1 MAVQARAH
9 ATAVEHLPRL
19 PRAYVPRLRLW
30 SQLDEATQG
39 SVTVLVGPAGSGK
52 TLGVSGWLHQA
63 TGAAPATWV
72 RADATWTP
80 DRLLGLVKAHAGLIV
95 VDDAHDLPLAT
106 IRAVDDRMDTDPES
120 LQMLLLS
127 RWDLPFTRLAPELLG
142 QYTALRGELLRLD
155 ESEETA
161 LVAAHVHTDAAEVA
175 RAIAPRTRGWCAAVV
190 LTARA
195 VAAAPDPLDVARRYA
210 EGGVSVADRVA
221 SEVFASLQPRQ
232 RHLLLCVANEPL
244 VTPAVAV
251 HLSHDIHAGEVLAE
265 LESTGL
271 LVTRMPAPGPTEGA
285 PAVEDENLVRYA
297 IHPLLTEVV
306 RRRTAAGG
314 VDVLRAAATVARAVR
329 LDVQRGETEHAFRRL
344 VAVGDHAATAE
355 LLAEHGPTLLLRGHG
370 VGINAFALQHPS
382 AVDVHPSSWFAI
394 ALERWMIGSISCARH
409 WLDRMVTDP
418 LPDTSTSV
426 LQLACAQLMRA
437 RLGLESI
444 PASVGHAKRLLAD
457 DPPDLGAAELPI
469 LLSEL
474 AVTQNWL
481 GDLDGAGSTLSRTL
495 QVSRSRDLPALTA
508 VALSHLAFTE
518 FMQGRE
524 SACIGV
530 ADELVA
536 MLSDN
541 PALAPFSWQRA
552 LLARELASFSD
563 LPSAVTGLDE
573 PAAESPLHAADPT
586 TRFWARMRR
595 SRLALAAG
603 SVSAAERALEVPLDV
618 PELPDHLATALDLER
633 AFLAALAGDQP
644 ALSWLAQSLAARGSA
659 PEAALVTGLRA
670 DLAGDRRTAAV
681 RFEEAAAGSTCSQ
694 PPVRALAL
702 VTAAQLRDGLG
713 DEKAARELLHEGIVA
728 TEVRR
733 NAVPF
738 LGWSRHGT
746 PVGDLLAQHA
756 AQHKSPWA
764 HEVAAGTAG
773 LSGISTFFS
782 PTTALPHERAQ
793 LPPGAIAPTLSP
805 RERDVLNE
813 LARGSTYADIAAT
826 LFVSENTV
834 KTHVSSLYS
843 KLSVNRRS
851 AALAVAR
858 SMHLL

>member
-1 MAVQARAH
+1 MAGNARARTK
-9 ATAVEHLPRL
+9 AAEHLPRL
-19 PRAYVPRLRLW
+19 PRAFVPRPRLW
-30 SQLDEATQG
+30 SHLDEATEAPM
-39 SVTVLVGPAGSGK
+39 TVLVGPAGSGK
-52 TLGVSGWLHQA
+52 TLGVSGWLHRA
-63 TGAAPATWV
+63 GDRPVAWV
-72 RADATWTP
+72 RADASWTAE
-80 DRLLGLVKAHAGLIV
+80 RLLALVETQPGLVV
-95 VDDAHDLPLAT
+95 VDDAHDLPLPT
-106 IRAVDDRMDTDPES
+106 VRALDALLDTDPES
-120 LQMLLLS
+120 LQMLMLS

-155 ESEETA
+155 EGEEAA

-232 RHLLLCVANEPL
+232 RHVLLCVASEPY
-244 VTPAVAV
+244 VTPAIAA
-251 HLSHDIHAGEVLAE
+251 HLSHDTLAGEVLAE

-271 LVTRMPAPGPTEGA
+271 LVTRIPAPGHAEGT
-285 PAVEDENLVRYA
+285 AVEDDELVRYA

-314 VDVLRAAATVARAVR
+314 VDVMRAAATVARAVQ
-329 LDVQRGETEHAFRRL
+329 LDVARGDTDGAFRRL
-344 VAVGDHAATAE
+344 VAVGDHATTAA

-370 VGINAFALQHPS
+370 DGINAFALQHPS
-382 AVDVHPSSWFAI
+382 AVDVNPASWFAI
-394 ALERWMIGSISCARH
+394 ALERWVIGSISCARH
-409 WLDRMVTDP
+409 WLDRVVSDP
-418 LPDTSTSV
+418 LPDTTTST
-426 LQLACAQLMRA
+426 LQVATAQLMRA

-444 PASVGHAKRLLAD
+444 PAAVGHAKRVLAD
-457 DPPDLGAAELPI
+457 DPPDQASPMLPI
-469 LLSEL
+469 LLAEL

-481 GDLDGAGSTLSRTL
+481 GDLDGAGATLTRAL
-495 QVSRSRDLPALTA
+495 QLSRSRDLPALTA
-508 VALSHLAFTE
+508 IALSHVAFSE
-518 FMQGRE
+518 FLQGRE
-524 SACIGV
+524 AAAIEV
-530 ADELVA
+530 ADELIA
-536 MLSDN
+536 MLDEL
-541 PALAPFSWQRA
+541 PLVAPYSASRVR
-552 LLARELASFSD
+552 LVRELATFVD
-563 LPSAVTGLDE
+563 LPSAVSGIEAPMPDF
-573 PAAESPLHAADPT
+573 PLHAADPT
-586 TRFWARMRR
+586 TKFWARMRR

-603 SVSAAERALEVPLDV
+603 SVSAAERALEVPLEI

-633 AFLAALAGDQP
+633 AFLAALSGDQP
-644 ALSWLAQSLAARGSA
+644 ALSRLSQVLTSRGA
-659 PEAALVTGLRA
+659 VPEAALVTGLRA
-670 DLAGDRRTAAV
+670 DLAGDRRTAVA
-681 RFEEAAAGSTCSQ
+681 RFEEAAAGTTCAQ

-702 VTAAQLRDGLG
+702 ITAAQLRDGLR
-713 DEKAARELLHEGIVA
+713 DEDAARDLLFEGVVA

-738 LGWSRHGT
+738 LGWSRHGS
-746 PVGDLLAQHA
+746 PVADLLARYAGNHP
-756 AQHKSPWA
+756 SPWVR
-764 HEVAAGTAG
+764 ELVGGTVGMA
-773 LSGISTFFS
+773 GISTFFS

-793 LPPGAIAPTLSP
+793 LPPGALAPTLSP

-858 SMHLL
+858 SMNLL

>member
-1 MAVQARAH
+1 MASQTRAGTKV
-9 ATAVEHLPRL
+9 AEHLPRL
-19 PRAYVPRLRLW
+19 PRAYVPRPRLW
-30 SQLDEATQG
+30 SHLDEATDG
-39 SVTVLVGPAGSGK
+39 SLTVLVGPAGSGK
-52 TLGVSGWLHQA
+52 TLGVSGWLHQPGHQRSVA
-63 TGAAPATWV
+63 WV
-72 RADATWTP
+72 RGDATWTAE
-80 DRLLGLVKAHAGLIV
+80 RLIALVRSSPGLVV
-95 VDDAHDLPLAT
+95 VDDAHDLPLPSV
-106 IRAVDDRMDTDPES
+106 RALDALLDTDPES
-120 LQMLLLS
+120 MRMLLLS

-142 QYTALRGELLRLD
+142 QYTALRGDLLRLD
-155 ESEETA
+155 AAEETA

-190 LTARA
+190 LTSRA
-195 VAAAPDPLDVARRYA
+195 VAAAPDPLDAARRYA

-232 RHLLLCVANEPL
+232 RHLLLCVAGEPS

-251 HLSHDIHAGEVLAE
+251 RLSHDPHADEVLAE

-271 LVTRMPAPGPTEGA
+271 LVTRLPAPVHADGTTVDGTGE
-285 PAVEDENLVRYA
+285 VRYA

-314 VDVLRAAATVARAVR
+314 VDVMRAAATVARAVQ
-329 LDVQRGETEHAFRRL
+329 LDVARGETDGAFRRL

-355 LLAEHGPTLLLRGHG
+355 LLADHGPTLLLRGHG
-370 VGINAFALQHPS
+370 EGINAFALAHPS
-382 AVDVHPSSWFAI
+382 VVDVNPASWFTI
-394 ALERWMIGSISCARH
+394 ALERWLVGSISCARH
-409 WLDRMVTDP
+409 WLDRVVNDP
-418 LPDTSTSV
+418 LPDTTTST
-426 LQLACAQLMRA
+426 LQIATAQLMRA

-444 PASVGHAKRLLAD
+444 PASVGHAKRVLAD
-457 DPPDLGAAELPI
+457 EPSDVASPALPI
-469 LLSEL
+469 LLAEL
-474 AVTQNWL
+474 AVSQNWL
-481 GDLDGAGSTLSRTL
+481 GDLDGASATLARAL
-495 QVSRSRDLPALTA
+495 QLSRSRDLPALTA
-508 VALSHLAFTE
+508 LALSHVAFTE

-524 SACIGV
+524 SACIEV
-530 ADELVA
+530 ADEVIATLEELPMVAPYSTHRARLV
-536 MLSDN
+536 
-541 PALAPFSWQRA
+541 
-552 LLARELASFSD
+552 RELASFVD
-563 LPSAVTGLDE
+563 LPAAMNGLSE
-573 PAAESPLHAADPT
+573 PIAEFPPHAADPT
-586 TRFWARMRR
+586 TKFWARTRR

-603 SVSAAERALEVPLDV
+603 SVSAAERALDVPLEI
-618 PELPDHLATALDLER
+618 PELPDHLATVLDLER

-644 ALSWLAQSLAARGSA
+644 SLSRLAQILTSRGA
-659 PEAALVTGLRA
+659 QPEAALVTGLRA
-670 DLAGDRRTAAV
+670 DLAGDRRTAVV
-681 RFEEAAAGSTCSQ
+681 RLEEAAAGATCQQ

-702 VTAAQLRDGLG
+702 VTAAQLRDGLR
-713 DEKAARELLHEGIVA
+713 DEDAARDLLFEGLVA

-746 PVGDLLAQHA
+746 PVGDLLARYSVTHPSA
-756 AQHKSPWA
+756 WM
-764 HEVAAGTAG
+764 HEVTAGMSG

-793 LPPGAIAPTLSP
+793 LPAGALAPTLSP

>member
-1 MAVQARAH
+1 MSIQAHTHTR
-9 ATAVEHLPRL
+9 TADHLPRL
-19 PRAYVPRLRLW
+19 PRAYVPRRRLW
-30 SQLDEATQG
+30 ARLDDATDAA
-39 SVTVLVGPAGSGK
+39 VTVLVGPAGSGK
-52 TLGVSGWLHQA
+52 TLGVTGWLRQGDSA
-63 TGAAPATWV
+63 VAAWV

-80 DRLLGLVKAHAGLIV
+80 HRLLALVESHAGLIV
-95 VDDAHDLPLAT
+95 VDDAHELPLAT
-106 IRAVDDRMDTDPES
+106 VRAVDELMDTDPEA
-120 LQMLLLS
+120 LRMVLLS

-155 ESEETA
+155 EAEETA

-175 RAIAPRTRGWCAAVV
+175 RTIAPRTRGWCAAVV

-210 EGGVSVADRVA
+210 EGGATVADRVA

-232 RHLLLCVANEPL
+232 RHLLLCVATEPV
-244 VTPAVAV
+244 VTPAIAA
-251 HLSHDIHAGEVLAE
+251 HLSHDSQAGDVLAE

-271 LVTRMPAPGPTEGA
+271 LVTRIPSSAD
-285 PAVEDENLVRYA
+285 EDDLVRYA

-314 VDVLRAAATVARAVR
+314 VDVLRAAATIGRAVQ
-329 LDVQRGETEHAFRRL
+329 LDVDRGETEHAFRRL
-344 VAVGDHAATAE
+344 AASGDHNAAAQ

-370 VGINAFALQHPS
+370 EGINAFALQHPS
-382 AVDVHPSSWFAI
+382 SVDVHPAAWFTI
-394 ALERWMIGSISCARH
+394 ALERWVIGAISCARH
-409 WLDRMVTDP
+409 WLDRIVTDP
-418 LPDTSTSV
+418 LPATSTSTIQV
-426 LQLACAQLMRA
+426 AGARLMRA

-444 PASVGHAKRLLAD
+444 TAAVAHAERLLAD
-457 DPPDLGAAELPI
+457 DQPELGVAELPV

-481 GDLDGAGSTLSRTL
+481 GDLNGAGATLSRAL
-495 QVSRSRDLPALTA
+495 QVSRSRDLPRLTA
-508 VALSHLAFTE
+508 ISLSHLAFTE

-524 SACIGV
+524 SACV
-530 ADELVA
+530 DVCEELLAELDE
-536 MLSDN
+536 N
-541 PALAPFSWQRA
+541 PRLAPFSWQRA
-552 LLARELASFSD
+552 RLAQELARFSD
-563 LPSAVTGLDE
+563 LPGAVTGIDDPDPE
-573 PAAESPLHAADPT
+573 PPLHAADPT
-586 TRFWARMRR
+586 TKFWARMRR
-595 SRLALAAG
+595 SRIALASG
-603 SVSAAERALEVPLDV
+603 SVSAAERVLDVPLEV
-618 PELPDHLATALDLER
+618 PELPAHLVLALDLER

-644 ALSWLAQSLAARGSA
+644 ALLRISRSLTERGA
-659 PEAALVTGLRA
+659 VPEAALVSGLRL
-670 DLAGDRRTAAV
+670 DLTGDRRAAAA
-681 RFEEAAAGSTCSQ
+681 RFEEAAETTTCAQ

-702 VTAAQLRDGLG
+702 VAAAQLRDGLG
-713 DEKAARELLHEGIVA
+713 DAKGARDLLHEGVVA

-746 PVGDLLAQHA
+746 PVGELLAKYTTSHPSSWAQDVTA
-756 AQHKSPWA
+756 A
-764 HEVAAGTAG
+764 TAG
-773 LSGISTFFS
+773 LAGITTFFS

-793 LPPGAIAPTLSP
+793 LPPGAVAPTLSP